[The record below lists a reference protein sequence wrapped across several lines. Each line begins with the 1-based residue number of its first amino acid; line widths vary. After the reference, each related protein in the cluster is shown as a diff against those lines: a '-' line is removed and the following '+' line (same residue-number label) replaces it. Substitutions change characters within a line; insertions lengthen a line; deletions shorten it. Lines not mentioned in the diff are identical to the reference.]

1 MNDGKRGLV
10 WFGVVLGASLVVTAI
25 IVSYV
30 IYYVKT
36 YNNSVITVTGVA
48 TKELKSDDVKW
59 RSTISENTGPTTDD
73 LKAGSVAMQGDL
85 NEVLAYFAQNG
96 VATSDITISPL
107 TVNPMYQ
114 TPNGSYTGKFYG
126 GMSGSLSGY
135 DLSQDILVE
144 SHNVDGITALA
155 QAASQYLVG
164 KGIVF
169 SSQNPEYYI
178 RNSTLD
184 AIREQM
190 LGEALAD
197 AKSRA
202 QAITEGVGA
211 AVGNLR
217 SSSVGVTQITPVNST
232 QVSDYGA
239 YDTTSIDKLIT
250 YLVHA
255 TFTMR

>member
-1 MNDGKRGLV
+1 MNDSKRGLV
-10 WFGVVLGASLVVTAI
+10 WFGAILGVSLIVAVV

-36 YNNSVITVTGVA
+36 YNNAVITVTGVA

-59 RSTISENTGPTTDD
+59 RSNISENTGPATSD
-73 LKAGSVAMQGDL
+73 LTSGSAAMQTDL

-96 VATSDITISPL
+96 VATSEITISPL

-114 TPNGSYTGKFYG
+114 TQNGSYVGKPYS
-126 GMSGSLSGY
+126 GMAGSLSGY

-144 SHNVDGITALA
+144 STNVDGITALA
-155 QAASQYLVG
+155 QNASQYMVG

-169 SSQNPEYYI
+169 SSQDPEYYI
-178 RNSTLD
+178 QNSTLD
-184 AIREQM
+184 AIRQQM

-239 YDTTSIDKLIT
+239 YDTTSINKLIT